1 MEIIKDLKISVT
13 KKAFN
18 MLFDVE
24 ESTNACFSTLCN
36 EDVAVVTGGSLG
48 LGRAICYELVSRGV
62 QRVISLDIVVPAEVS
77 FDASVIDE
85 EIKIDEFEQNYE
97 QDDNSRQ
104 PETSSFIDPETN
116 HGQKSFAIA
125 SRLESLIN
133 KDTIAENDHGIL
145 APDSETKKP
154 ATNAFVLVDGV
165 EYIRCDVSKIDQVRR
180 AFDYISTT
188 TFGQQ
193 ANNSPV
199 TILINNAG
207 VMRGKSI
214 LDLSDDEVS
223 LSLNVNLLGS
233 FNIIRTFLPGM
244 VQNKR
249 GFIVTVASVLGHL
262 SPAKLSMV
270 FFFFFHQD
278 FETSRH
284 FF

>member
-1 MEIIKDLKISVT
+1 MEIIKDIKVSVT

-24 ESTNACFSTLCN
+24 EPTNACFSALCN
-36 EDVAVVTGGSLG
+36 EDVAVITGGSLG
-48 LGRAICYELVSRGV
+48 LGRAICSELVSRGV

-77 FDASVIDE
+77 FDASETDDG
-85 EIKIDEFEQNYE
+85 IKIEELGQNYE
-97 QDDNSRQ
+97 QDENFGLC
-104 PETSSFIDPETN
+104 ETSSFIDAETTQD
-116 HGQKSFAIA
+116 QKSFAIA
-125 SRLESLIN
+125 STLESQKN
-133 KDTIAENDHGIL
+133 KDTITENDHGVL
-145 APDSETKKP
+145 APESEMKKP

-193 ANNSPV
+193 TNSCPV
-199 TILINNAG
+199 TILVNNAG

-214 LDLSDDEVS
+214 LDLTDDEVS

-270 FFFFFHQD
+270 FF
-278 FETSRH
+278 SNKKVLKL
-284 FF
+284 